1 MPFKF
6 NGDIMA
12 RLKDNGWSEYKIR
25 KERALSAATIRSIKS
40 GVPNIS
46 MRSLDALCHM
56 LGNVSADSVIVYSA
70 PNTPEQRELDKQAL
84 TSQIMRE
91 WYESGKPYGQDLTE
105 HLAEQLKAHG
115 FI

>member
-1 MPFKF
+1 MPFAF

-84 TSQIMRE
+84 TERVMNE
-91 WYESGKPYGQDLTE
+91 WRNSGKQFGPDFTE

-115 FI
+115 YL